1 MSRENKRVRDQVDVQ
16 VVGETLPA
24 SERILTPEALA
35 FVAELHGK
43 FDARRQELLAAR
55 AARQARIDAG
65 DIPGFLPETNEV
77 RSGNWQVTDTP
88 DDLQQR
94 WAEITGPVDRKMVIN
109 ALNSGADVFM
119 ADFEDANSPTW
130 ENCVDGQLNL
140 YDAVRRQIR
149 LEDEARGRVYEL
161 KEEIATLLVRPR
173 GWHLVEKNVLVNG
186 EPISASL
193 FDVGLYVFHN
203 AAERQRR
210 GSSCYF
216 YLPKLES
223 HLEARLWADVFAHA
237 EETLGIA
244 HGSFRATV
252 LIETILAALEME
264 EILYELRDYSA
275 GLNAGRWDYIFS
287 AIKKFP
293 NSPDTLLPERAQVT
307 MTTPFMRAYTELL
320 VRTCHKRGAHAIG
333 GMAAFIPSRRDPEI
347 NEEALAKVRA
357 DKERES
363 GDGCDGTWVAHPD
376 LVQLARGIFEEATGG
391 APHQKHRMRE
401 DVAVTAA
408 QIVDVGV
415 PGGTITESGLRT
427 NVDVSLQY
435 LNAWL
440 LGNGAVAIYNLMEDA
455 ATAEISRSQIW
466 QWIRHQ
472 AKLEDGTTIT
482 RELYEQM
489 RDEELKRLGEYGP
502 GRLEEAA
509 EILDRLI
516 LTDEFVEFLTLIA
529 YDHLT

>member
-1 MSRENKRVRDQVDVQ
+1 MSRENERVQKQVEVK
-16 VVGETLPA
+16 VVGETHPA
-24 SERILTPEALA
+24 SEKILTAEALA
-35 FVAELHGK
+35 FVAELHEM
-43 FDARRQELLAAR
+43 FDSRRQELLAAR

-65 DIPGFLPETNEV
+65 EVPGFLSETSGV
-77 RSGNWQVTDTP
+77 RSGDWQVADTP
-88 DDLQQR
+88 DDLQRR

-161 KEEIATLLVRPR
+161 NEEIATLLVRPR

-193 FDVGLYVFHN
+193 FDVGLYLFHN

-210 GSSCYF
+210 GSACYF
-216 YLPKLES
+216 YLPKLEN
-223 HLEARLWADVFAHA
+223 HLEARLWAEVFAHA
-237 EETLGIA
+237 EEELNIT

-287 AIKKFP
+287 AIKKFRNNP
-293 NSPDTLLPERAQVT
+293 NTLLPERAQVT
-307 MTTPFMRAYTELL
+307 MTTPFMRSYTELL

-347 NEEALAKVRA
+347 NEQALAKVRD

-376 LVQLARGIFEEATGG
+376 LVPLARGIFEGATGG
-391 APHQKHRMRE
+391 EPHQKHVMRE

-408 QIVDVGV
+408 QILDVGV
-415 PGGTITESGLRT
+415 PGGTISESGLRT

-472 AKLEDGTTIT
+472 AKLEDGTPVT
-482 RELYEQM
+482 RELYQQI
-489 RDEELKRLGEYGP
+489 RDEELKRLGEFGP
-502 GRLEEAA
+502 GRLEEAG

>member
-1 MSRENKRVRDQVDVQ
+1 MSRENKRVRNQVDVQ
-16 VVGETLPA
+16 VVGETFPA

-35 FVAELHGK
+35 FVAELHGM

-55 AARQARIDAG
+55 ATRQARIDAG

-161 KEEIATLLVRPR
+161 NEEIATLLVRPR

-186 EPISASL
+186 DPISASL

-223 HLEARLWADVFAHA
+223 HLEARLWAEVFAHA
-237 EETLGIA
+237 EKALGIA

-287 AIKKFP
+287 AIKKFR
-293 NSPDTLLPERAQVT
+293 NSPDTVLPERAQVT

-320 VRTCHKRGAHAIG
+320 VRTCHSRGAHAIG

-472 AKLEDGTTIT
+472 AKLEDGTTVT
-482 RELYEQM
+482 RELYEQI

-502 GRLEEAA
+502 GRLEESA